1 MKAIASVLALAVVAL
16 FVTSCKK
23 EDPTAAIDKQIMAAH
38 DSLMALDAHATK
50 LVEMLK
56 AEAAKVDTAMPAKV
70 PAAKKAE
77 VEKAHAEAVAKVAV
91 MMKDADG
98 IAAAQKQMQ
107 DWMAAYGTKP
117 AAETTAE
124 EKLKWFND
132 QLAAVTNLAT
142 VYGSALSAAETT
154 LKGAGVEVPARPAA
168 PAAAAEGEKP
178 AEGEKAAE
186 GTGEAAH

>member
-38 DSLMALDAHATK
+38 DSLMALDAHAAK

-91 MMKDADG
+91 MMKDADA

-107 DWMAAYGTKP
+107 DWMAAYGMLLDSRFGRVVFFSTVVSV
-117 AAETTAE
+117 
-124 EKLKWFND
+124 
-132 QLAAVTNLAT
+132 AVWLFF
-142 VYGSALSAAETT
+142 SSL
-154 LKGAGVEVPARPAA
+154 A
-168 PAAAAEGEKP
+168 PAALVAVGLSSFDLGVLLVGFVFLAGAAAALLDFVGWLRGEWTTP
-178 AEGEKAAE
+178 PPPFQ
-186 GTGEAAH
+186 